1 MKAWMFNWNESLSP
15 LDGAVVE
22 KRRGG
27 ALACSLTSIKIVISN
42 QSAHWPTIQNITHG
56 TAAGPR
62 WVTRLKSFFTE
73 PGEMQTKRP
82 ELHCRFYSRSVF
94 SHLWLLRAYRC
105 HVSSCHRATT
115 HPFICSRL
123 GERKEKRL
131 GGGALLV
138 QADEEN
144 KQVQIWFLVEVDR
157 ASRRVCHQ
165 THLHSSRFSLHPP
178 RRRVHPSIHQREGL
192 FTFGAAVFPLSAF
205 SPHRWG
211 AQYTITVGGLRFSCN
226 LPSVA
231 TSPWLQKAQ
240 TPHYTS
246 LRNWIKGTTFRA
258 TVRPP
263 TLSEPTTF
271 KVIYISARLFSF
283 CFVLVNRCRFPFQVR
298 EHLQVWRLA
307 LEGGVVM
314 ADDHHRHLALRF

>member
-1 MKAWMFNWNESLSP
+1 MKAWMFKWNESLSP

-22 KRRGG
+22 KRGGGTSLCADVNKNSHFKPVCALTDHSKHYARHRGWTTLG
-27 ALACSLTSIKIVISN
+27 YSTEIILHRVRGDADK
-42 QSAHWPTIQNITHG
+42 
-56 TAAGPR
+56 AAGAPLQVLFPFR
-62 WVTRLKSFFTE
+62 LLTFVAVTRI
-73 PGEMQTKRP
+73 
-82 ELHCRFYSRSVF
+82 SV
-94 SHLWLLRAYRC
+94 SCL
-105 HVSSCHRATT
+105 VSGAIAPLPILSYV
-115 HPFICSRL
+115 PVS
-123 GERKEKRL
+123 GKEKKRGWG

-144 KQVQIWFLVEVDR
+144 KQVQIWFLVEVER

-178 RRRVHPSIHQREGL
+178 RVHPSIHRREGL
-192 FTFGAAVFPLSAF
+192 FTFGAAVSPSVC

-211 AQYTITVGGLRFSCN
+211 GAVHHHSWGIFMQPPLRRHKPVVTKSPNPPITPRCGIGLKEPDF
-226 LPSVA
+226 
-231 TSPWLQKAQ
+231 
-240 TPHYTS
+240 
-246 LRNWIKGTTFRA
+246 
-258 TVRPP
+258 VRPP

-271 KVIYISARLFSF
+271 KVFYIPARLFFSF

-314 ADDHHRHLALRF
+314 ADHHHRHLALRF